1 MYFWLSKNVG
11 LCPNNWI
18 HLQGSCYKVSSG
30 KTQWT
35 AAKSACEAMGS
46 KLAMV
51 TSKAEQQALASNI
64 SQRVWIGLYRDPK
77 DDSRWLWVDGSRA
90 TYTNWNPGEP
100 NDQGRNEDCTTM
112 LPSNGKWND
121 LACFNSLKY
130 LCETSGRWYVNYVHN
145 TLNLS

>member
-1 MYFWLSKNVG
+1 
-11 LCPNNWI
+11 
-18 HLQGSCYKVSSG
+18 
-30 KTQWT
+30 
-35 AAKSACEAMGS
+35 MGS

-77 DDSRWLWVDGSRA
+77 DDSRWLWVNGSRA

-112 LPSNGKWND
+112 FPPNGKWND

-130 LCETSGRWYVNYVHN
+130 LCETSGR
-145 TLNLS
+145 